1 MRVNDDVD
9 AWAIGG
15 YGTRDLTINHTAC
28 EAFKTDIGMTMAA
41 AGVRGQL
48 LEAAAGDA
56 FDAAVRTDVLCLR
69 ATSDQTERLLAAQAD
84 VTRLRPM
91 IDAKRGFT
99 AGAGTPTPTIEAGIR
114 HYAGDADEGVGF
126 EIGGGF
132 A

>member
-1 MRVNDDVD
+1 
-9 AWAIGG
+9 
-15 YGTRDLTINHTAC
+15 
-28 EAFKTDIGMTMAA
+28 MTMAA

-69 ATSDQTERLLAAQAD
+69 ATSDQTKRLLAAQAD
-84 VTRLRPM
+84 VTRLRLM

-99 AGAGTPTPTIEAGIR
+99 AGAGTLTPTIEAGIR
-114 HYAGDADEGVGF
+114 HDAGYADEGVGF
-126 EIGGGF
+126 EIGGGL